1 MPATSFL
8 CPGCRST
15 LKSAKPVPDG
25 KKIKCPKC
33 ATVFVTPGAAPK
45 PVSAIQEKPSFRPPS
60 KQEPEDEGWE
70 IVEDDEPTT
79 AGQAAK
85 VVEPFKMEDLPMAKP
100 PDLFEDEEEDGA
112 RSKGKKV
119 TKKPA
124 RDRKQEDKEEE
135 LDEGEPQ
142 PIARR
147 KQPVPKRTRDDHED
161 EEEDEDL
168 DEEPAVKR
176 RQPARKPARGD
187 YDDEED
193 DPDFEDD
200 EDDRDFEDDEDDRPR
215 RVSKRS
221 HKKGGASSAA
231 LLLLLIFGGVFLLLA
246 AGGGIG
252 AYLFV
257 NRHRNHGPDDEPLAY
272 VPADCTFL
280 MGVDFGTLAE
290 ASPTIAGQLEQALR
304 QRINISFLADCKKNT
319 GVEFRELI
327 DTMLVAAPNQQNGP
341 VMRAA
346 SETMILK
353 SKLPFNQN
361 KIRDAARSATPFT
374 HNGKTYFKI
383 NEAGASMMFMPS
395 DRILVFSNLSEPG
408 MQALTNLD
416 GKTPALPAETV
427 SMAHNAQKSGNAW
440 MVVAFDANLKRL
452 LQLAATTA
460 PPEYKSITSDLANA
474 KGLELGVAANGSS
487 VNGHLRCTCADN
499 ASAERVMKGGE
510 SLWNKNVKG
519 LGGVQIAAALAMLPE
534 TVRAALKEAINTARF
549 SSQGNVAELSAQIGM
564 KAMEALLKEAG
575 KRAGGNFN
583 FGEP

>member
-15 LKSAKPVPDG
+15 LKSATPVPDG

-45 PVSAIQEKPSFRPPS
+45 PVSAIQEKPSFRPPPP

-79 AGQAAK
+79 AGQPAK
-85 VVEPFKMEDLPMAKP
+85 VVEPFKMEDLPMAKA
-100 PDLFEDEEEDGA
+100 PDLFEDEEVGAESKRKKVAKKPTRDHKQEEEEDDLDEEEPQPAA
-112 RSKGKKV
+112 RSK
-119 TKKPA
+119 
-124 RDRKQEDKEEE
+124 
-135 LDEGEPQ
+135 
-142 PIARR
+142 
-147 KQPVPKRTRDDHED
+147 QPVRKRARDDHED

-168 DEEPAVKR
+168 DEEEPAVKR
-176 RQPARKPARGD
+176 RQPVRKLARDD

-193 DPDFEDD
+193 D
-200 EDDRDFEDDEDDRPR
+200 RDFEDEDDDRPR
-215 RVSKRS
+215 RPSKRS
-221 HKKGGASSAA
+221 RKRESASSAA

-257 NRHRNHGPDDEPLAY
+257 NRHKNHGPDDELLAY

-290 ASPTIAGQLEQALR
+290 ASPAVATQLEQSLR

-346 SETMILK
+346 SETLILK
-353 SKLPFNQN
+353 SKVPFNQN

-395 DRILVFSNLSEPG
+395 DRILIFSNLSDPG

-416 GKTPALPAETV
+416 GKSPALSAERV
-427 SMAHNAQKSGNAW
+427 SMAHNAQKSSNAW
-440 MVVAFDANLKRL
+440 LIVAFDANLKRV

-474 KGLELGVAANGSS
+474 RGLELGVAANGGS
-487 VNGHLRCTCADN
+487 VNGYLRCTCADN
-499 ASAERVMKGGE
+499 ASAQRVMKGGE

-549 SSQGNVAELSAQIGM
+549 SSQGNVAEMSAQIGM